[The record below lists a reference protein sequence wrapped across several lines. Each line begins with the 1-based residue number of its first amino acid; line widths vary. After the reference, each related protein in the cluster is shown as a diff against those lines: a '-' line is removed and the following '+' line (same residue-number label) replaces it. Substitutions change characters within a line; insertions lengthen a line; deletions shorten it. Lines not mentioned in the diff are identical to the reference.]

1 MVRRLLVVLGVVG
14 CADPRPPVVEPA
26 APLVSTIE
34 IPSLPPET
42 PFVELPSDEP
52 PPPPPAPLPPEP
64 YVPSS
69 FAAQAHGHGRPIIL
83 IPGVGCPGS
92 VWDDTVAHFADAETH
107 VLTLAGFAGKPK
119 LPGNKLIGE
128 TVRKELIRY
137 IHARKLKDAII
148 VGHSLGGFI
157 AYWVGATAPDAV
169 GGLVIVDA
177 GPALSDTDEATA
189 KSLRNIWNQS
199 GDEDFQEQIRNL
211 FNGMISDPK
220 KLAPYMDA
228 VAKSDRRAVG
238 DAIYEVVTTD
248 LRERVNEIRAPV
260 LVVLADGGLQNQ
272 IKAQVAP
279 IPDHEVVV
287 VPGAHHFVMLDDPPK
302 FYKVLDAFL
311 AAHK

>member
-1 MVRRLLVVLGVVG
+1 MRALVVVLGLLAG
-14 CADPRPPVVEPA
+14 CPAPRTP
-26 APLVSTIE
+26 
-34 IPSLPPET
+34 PPEE
-42 PFVELPSDEP
+42 PEPSKGDPFDGDPNFKPKSFFVEVSGE
-52 PPPPPAPLPPEP
+52 
-64 YVPSS
+64 
-69 FAAQAHGHGRPIIL
+69 GRPIIF
-83 IPGVGCPGS
+83 IPGLGCPGEMWEKT
-92 VWDDTVAHFADAETH
+92 VEHLGDDYQTH
-107 VLTLAGFAGKPK
+107 VLTLAGFAGRPK

-137 IHARKLKDAII
+137 IHARKLKDPII

-169 GGLVIVDA
+169 GGLVVVDA

>member
-1 MVRRLLVVLGVVG
+1 MWEKTVEHLG
-14 CADPRPPVVEPA
+14 
-26 APLVSTIE
+26 
-34 IPSLPPET
+34 
-42 PFVELPSDEP
+42 DE
-52 PPPPPAPLPPEP
+52 
-64 YVPSS
+64 Y
-69 FAAQAHGHGRPIIL
+69 Q
-83 IPGVGCPGS
+83 
-92 VWDDTVAHFADAETH
+92 TH

>member
-1 MVRRLLVVLGVVG
+1 MSRVMRALVIVLGLLAG
-14 CADPRPPVVEPA
+14 CPAPRTP
-26 APLVSTIE
+26 
-34 IPSLPPET
+34 PPED
-42 PFVELPSDEP
+42 PEPSKGDPFDGDPNFKPKSFFVEVSGE
-52 PPPPPAPLPPEP
+52 
-64 YVPSS
+64 
-69 FAAQAHGHGRPIIL
+69 GRPIIF
-83 IPGVGCPGS
+83 IPGLGCPGEMWENT
-92 VWDDTVAHFADAETH
+92 VEHLGDDYQSH
-107 VLTLAGFAGKPK
+107 VITLAGFAGKPK

-128 TVRKELIRY
+128 TVRKELVRY
-137 IHARKLKDAII
+137 IHARKLKDPII

-177 GPALSDTDEATA
+177 GPALSDTDEDTA

-199 GDEDFQEQIRNL
+199 GDEDFQAQIRNL
-211 FNGMISDPK
+211 FNGMIGDPK

-287 VPGAHHFVMLDDPPK
+287 VPGAHHFVMLDDPPR

>member
-1 MVRRLLVVLGVVG
+1 MRALVVVLGLLAG
-14 CADPRPPVVEPA
+14 CPAPRTP
-26 APLVSTIE
+26 
-34 IPSLPPET
+34 PPEE
-42 PFVELPSDEP
+42 PEPSKGDPFDGDPNFKPKSFFVEVSGE
-52 PPPPPAPLPPEP
+52 
-64 YVPSS
+64 
-69 FAAQAHGHGRPIIL
+69 GRPIIF
-83 IPGVGCPGS
+83 IPGLGCPGEMWEKT
-92 VWDDTVAHFADAETH
+92 VEHLGDDYQTH
-107 VLTLAGFAGKPK
+107 VLTLAGFAGRPK
-119 LPGNKLIGE
+119 IPGNKLIGE

-137 IHARKLKDAII
+137 IHARKLKDPII

-169 GGLVIVDA
+169 GGLVVVDA